1 MIIFL
6 LISNFCS
13 IFQTMAHAEEGRDV
27 TSNVTSLS
35 VSPTSVR
42 DGEKFTV
49 NLEFNEKTIDIQP
62 GDYIKVSWPSGGD
75 IYGSGFNKSI
85 DLMIQGKNVG
95 KLNVTTDEAIIVF
108 NDNIRNLDD
117 VEGWA
122 QFEVQARNV
131 TNTSE
136 ENTGNLTVSS
146 GDKTAV
152 ITVTKPA
159 SSTGPSDFYYKVGDM
174 LPQDTDHVRWFLC
187 INDNKAYVSQD
198 VRILDEIQ
206 PGQKLDPASF
216 EIVTDSHYAGEK
228 VFSGE
233 EGVTNFLQ
241 AYPGASFNYSVD
253 ENRITINLP
262 KNIAN
267 LTSFRINYKT
277 IISNPN
283 QAAFDNHSR
292 AWFKEYNQPAVE
304 GEEFNYSVKNIDV
317 SGGVNGTVKGELKIV
332 KKVHG
337 TEVGIPHVQFELKRA
352 DGGTIQGQ
360 ESVLLETNEQGVTGI
375 KKLVVGDYIV
385 KEVHAP
391 DWIDFDPLTVKE
403 LKFTMTDQDTSGV
416 ILNVSNEKKKI
427 SVTANKVWE
436 GGESPR
442 PTIYLKLYRLTNN
455 GNQLEEVPSTGLG
468 ELKDGESSFT
478 WNGLEQYD
486 NYGNEYQYSVKEV
499 DENGIDFVPKGYT
512 KIETGLTVTNKSVEK
527 VNIQGTKIWNDNDDQ
542 DGKRPKSIK
551 VNLLA
556 NGHMVANKEVRE
568 SDGWKYQFEN
578 LPKYENGQLI
588 NYTVTEDQVA
598 DYSTEVKGFDII
610 NSYTPGKT
618 SVSVTKAWND
628 SNNQDGLRP
637 NSVKVQLYANGKA
650 EGEAIKLSDGNQWS
664 YTWVDL
670 AEKAKGETIRYT
682 VKEVSDVPGYT
693 SEVEDSNL
701 GNVTITNTHTP
712 EIIQVSGTKTWND
725 NDDQDGK
732 RPESIKVNLL
742 ANGHMVANKEVRES
756 DGWKYQFENLP
767 KYENGQLINY
777 TVTEDQVADY
787 STEVKGFDIIN
798 SYTPGKTSVS
808 VTKAWNDSNNQ
819 DGLRPNSVKVQL
831 YANGKAEGEAIKL
844 SDGNQWSYT
853 WVDLAEKAKGETIR
867 YTVKEVSDVPGYTS
881 EVEDSNLGNVTIT
894 NTHTPIAPQN
904 THLNKS
910 ITSELSNKKSKK
922 NILLK
927 TGEKIDFWL
936 IILGICL
943 IFGSSYFYFRKK

>member
-1 MIIFL
+1 MKKMRIVMIIFL

-13 IFQTMAHAEEGRDV
+13 AFQTIAHAEEGKDV

-49 NLEFNEKTIDIQP
+49 SLEFKEKTINIQP
-62 GDYIKVSWPSGGD
+62 GDYIKVSWPRSGD
-75 IYGSGFNKSI
+75 IYGAGFNKSI

-122 QFEVQARNV
+122 QFEVQARNF

-136 ENTGNLTVSS
+136 ANTGNLTVIS

-152 ITVTKPA
+152 VAVTKSA

-174 LPQDTDHVRWFLC
+174 LPQDTDHVRWFLT
-187 INDNKAYVSQD
+187 INENKAYVSQD

-206 PGQKLDPASF
+206 SGQKLDPASF
-216 EIVTDSHYAGEK
+216 EIVTNSYYTGEK
-228 VFSGE
+228 VYRGE
-233 EGVTNFLQ
+233 EGIKNFLQ
-241 AYPGASFNYSVD
+241 AYQGAVFNYSVD
-253 ENRITINLP
+253 ENKITINLP

-277 IISNPN
+277 TISNSN
-283 QAAFDNHSR
+283 QASFDNHSR
-292 AWFKEYNQPAVE
+292 AWFREYNKPAVE

-317 SGGVNGTVKGELKIV
+317 SGGVNGTVKGELMIV
-332 KKVHG
+332 KKVQE

-352 DGGTIQGQ
+352 DGGAIQGQ
-360 ESVLLETNEQGVTGI
+360 ESVLLETNEQGIAGI

-391 DWIDFDPLTVKE
+391 DWIDFDPLTAQE

-416 ILNVSNEKKKI
+416 ILNVNNEKKKI

-442 PTIYLKLYRLTNN
+442 PTIYFKLYRLTNN
-455 GNQLEEVPSTGLG
+455 GSQLEEVPSVGLG
-468 ELKDGESSFT
+468 KLKDGESSFT
-478 WNGLEQYD
+478 WNELEQYD

-499 DENGIDFVPKGYT
+499 DENGIDFVPNGYI
-512 KIETGLTVTNKSVEK
+512 KIETGLTVTNKSIER
-527 VNIQGTKIWNDNDDQ
+527 VNVQGTKTWNDNDDQ
-542 DGKRPKSIK
+542 DGKRPENIK

-556 NGHMVANKEVRE
+556 NGQMVANKEVRE

-637 NSVKVQLYANGKA
+637 NSVKVQLYANDKA
-650 EGEAIKLSDGNQWS
+650 EGKAVELSDGNQWS

-670 AEKAKGETIRYT
+670 AEKAKGETIQYT

-701 GNVTITNTHTP
+701 GNVIITNTHTP
-712 EIIQVSGTKTWND
+712 V
-725 NDDQDGK
+725 
-732 RPESIKVNLL
+732 PEK
-742 ANGHMVANKEVRES
+742 
-756 DGWKYQFENLP
+756 
-767 KYENGQLINY
+767 
-777 TVTEDQVADY
+777 
-787 STEVKGFDIIN
+787 N
-798 SYTPGKTSVS
+798 S
-808 VTKAWNDSNNQ
+808 
-819 DGLRPNSVKVQL
+819 
-831 YANGKAEGEAIKL
+831 
-844 SDGNQWSYT
+844 
-853 WVDLAEKAKGETIR
+853 
-867 YTVKEVSDVPGYTS
+867 
-881 EVEDSNLGNVTIT
+881 
-894 NTHTPIAPQN
+894 
-904 THLNKS
+904 HLNKS
-910 ITSELSNKKSKK
+910 ITSKLSNIKNKN

-927 TGEKIDFWL
+927 AGEKIDFWL